1 MIRAGL
7 AVLLLAATP
16 AQSACRQALAIG
28 LDVSGSVDQREFTLQ
43 AQGLAAALTSDTVRA
58 VLLESPGDPV
68 ALAVYDW
75 SGEGHQRLIL
85 DWVEIADADLL
96 DRVAWVIG
104 SAVRIER
111 SPATG
116 VGAAMLFG
124 DALLAR
130 RPDCPRAALD
140 LTGDGLNNSGPQPRD
155 ITLPARARPVTV
167 NALVIGVNRDEGWD
181 GGDPGVAELTAW
193 FTAEVIRGPDAFV
206 EVALGFEDF
215 QAAMERKLLRELAG
229 LTVSAIPPPAARVAV
244 NNERAPGPSDVRAIP
259 GVFRAR

>member
-7 AVLLLAATP
+7 AALLLAAAP
-16 AQSACRQALAIG
+16 AHAACRQALAIG
-28 LDVSGSVDQREFTLQ
+28 LDVSGSVDQREFVLQ
-43 AQGLAAALTSDTVRA
+43 VQGLAAALSSDAVRA
-58 VLLESPGDPV
+58 VLLEAPGYPV

-75 SGEGHQRLIL
+75 SGAEHQRLIL
-85 DWVEIADADLL
+85 DWVEITDEVVLE
-96 DRVAWVIG
+96 RVAGVIAT
-104 SAVRIER
+104 AVRIER

-116 VGAAMLFG
+116 VGAAMLYG
-124 DALLAR
+124 DALLAQR
-130 RPDCPRAALD
+130 TDCPRAALD

-155 ITLPARARPVTV
+155 IVLPGRVPDVTV

-215 QAAMERKLLRELAG
+215 AAAMERKLLRELAE
-229 LTVSAIPPPAARVAV
+229 LTVSALPGSDDKVALQYGDAV
-244 NNERAPGPSDVRAIP
+244 P
-259 GVFRAR
+259 GVSSAR

>member
-1 MIRAGL
+1 MIRAG
-7 AVLLLAATP
+7 VAALFMAAAP

-28 LDVSGSVDQREFTLQ
+28 LDVSGSVDQREFILQ

-58 VLLESPGDPV
+58 VLLEAPGYPV
-68 ALAVYDW
+68 ALAVFDW
-75 SGEGHQRLIL
+75 SGEGHQQLIL
-85 DWVEIADADLL
+85 DWVEIRDAATL
-96 DRVAWVIG
+96 DRVAGVIG

-116 VGAAMLFG
+116 VGAAMLYG

-155 ITLPARARPVTV
+155 VVLPRRATEVTV

-193 FTAEVIRGPDAFV
+193 FTTEVIRGPDAFV

-229 LTVSAIPPPAARVAV
+229 LTVSQLA
-244 NNERAPGPSDVRAIP
+244 GPEL
-259 GVFRAR
+259 

>member
-1 MIRAGL
+1 MIRAAIA
-7 AVLLLAATP
+7 AVLLAGAP
-16 AQSACRQALAIG
+16 ADAACRQALAIG
-28 LDVSGSVDQREFTLQ
+28 LDVSGSVDQREFELQ
-43 AQGLAAALTSDTVRA
+43 ARGLAAALTSDAVRA
-58 VLLESPGDPV
+58 VLLEAPGYPV

-75 SGEGHQRLIL
+75 SGEGHQRMIL
-85 DWVEIADADLL
+85 DWVEITDAAVL
-96 DRVAWVIG
+96 DRVAWVIA

-116 VGAAMLFG
+116 VGAAMLYG

-130 RPDCPRAALD
+130 RSDCPRAALD

-155 ITLPARARPVTV
+155 VVLPARGPEVTV

-206 EVALGFEDF
+206 EVALGYEDF
-215 QAAMERKLLRELAG
+215 AAAMERKLLRELEG
-229 LTVSAIPPPAARVAV
+229 LTVSQLAA
-244 NNERAPGPSDVRAIP
+244 PDG
-259 GVFRAR
+259 

>member
-1 MIRAGL
+1 MIRAGI
-7 AVLLLAATP
+7 AALLLAGGP
-16 AQSACRQALAIG
+16 AHAACRQALAIG

-43 AQGLAAALTSDTVRA
+43 TKGLAAALTSDAVRA
-58 VLLESPGDPV
+58 VLLDAPGYPV
-68 ALAVYDW
+68 ALAVFDW

-85 DWVEIADADLL
+85 DWLEITDATTL
-96 DRVAWVIG
+96 DRVVSVIG

-116 VGAAMLFG
+116 VGAAMLYG

-155 ITLPARARPVTV
+155 ITLPQRARPVTV
-167 NALVIGVNRDEGWD
+167 NALVIGVNRDQGWD

-229 LTVSAIPPPAARVAV
+229 LTVSQIA
-244 NNERAPGPSDVRAIP
+244 GPD
-259 GVFRAR
+259 G